1 MQLTEH
7 RAGDHYSVVSVEG
20 HQITLHYRDQTS
32 QHSKTVIVGAHLLD
46 TDWPVT
52 DIRALE
58 ALDERSLAPLVEPT
72 PEVVVI
78 GYGSHQPLPNPR
90 LMQWFHQR
98 QIGLEIMTLD
108 AACRTFNVLM
118 SEQRRALGALILPAA
133 KA

>member
-7 RAGDHYSVVSVEG
+7 RAGDHYNIISVEAD
-20 HQITLHYRDQTS
+20 QITLQYRDQAS
-32 QHSKTVIVGAHLLD
+32 HHANSLIVGAHLLH

-52 DIRALE
+52 DLTE
-58 ALDERSLAPLVEPT
+58 LNALDETRLAPLVEPT
-72 PEVVVI
+72 PEVVLI
-78 GYGSHQPLPNPR
+78 GCGATQPLPSPK

-118 SEQRRALGALILPAA
+118 SEQRRALGALILPEASA
-133 KA
+133 

>member
-7 RAGDHYSVVSVEG
+7 RAGDHYSILSVEA
-20 HQITLHYRDQTS
+20 HQITLRYRDQASHHGHTL
-32 QHSKTVIVGAHLLD
+32 IVGAHLLH

-52 DIRALE
+52 DLTE
-58 ALDERSLAPLVEPT
+58 LDALDDTRLAPLVEPT
-72 PEVVVI
+72 PELVVI
-78 GYGSHQPLPNPR
+78 GCGATQPLPNPN

-118 SEQRRALGALILPAA
+118 SEQRRALAALILPAA
-133 KA
+133 MA